1 LQQYSSY
8 QLYLEHKYEE
18 DQQESSLN
26 YLRAAHENVLNSESV
41 IRDADMAEEMAKFTR
56 HNIMMD
62 SSTAMLA
69 QANQTPT
76 SILKLLQ

>member
-1 LQQYSSY
+1 
-8 QLYLEHKYEE
+8 
-18 DQQESSLN
+18 
-26 YLRAAHENVLNSESV
+26 
-41 IRDADMAEEMAKFTR
+41 MAEEMAKFTR

-62 SSTAMLA
+62 TSTAMLA

>member
-1 LQQYSSY
+1 
-8 QLYLEHKYEE
+8 
-18 DQQESSLN
+18 
-26 YLRAAHENVLNSESV
+26 LRAAHENVLNSESV

-62 SSTAMLA
+62 TSTAMLA